1 MPVFR
6 LDKRLL
12 FPPPDMAEADGLLAV
27 GGDLSPQRLL
37 LAYSMGI
44 FPWFDEPPILWWSP
58 DPRVIIEPH
67 KLKISRRLARTLRS
81 GRFTVTIDRAFAEV
95 IRLCAGVPRAG
106 QSGTWITPA
115 MEDAYVR
122 LFQRGFAHS
131 VECWRGTKLAGG
143 IYGVSLG
150 RCFFGE
156 SMFHRETDAS
166 KVALAGLMDHL
177 RRRGFAF
184 LDCQLPSSHL
194 ASLGA
199 IEISRRDFLLRMKKG
214 EVAPGIP
221 SSPSPF

>member
-131 VECWRGTKLAGG
+131 VNAGG
-143 IYGVSLG
+143 GQSLRGNYGVSLC

-156 SMFHRETDAS
+156 SMFHGTDAS

-184 LDCQLPSSHL
+184 PLAASLIPL

-199 IEISRRDFLLRMKKG
+199 MRSAAGFFCCG
-214 EVAPGIP
+214 
-221 SSPSPF
+221 